1 MNENKIRKKET
12 ANFSLRM
19 TESFNRDIDNFC
31 RDNYVS
37 KVKLFEISLQEY
49 FEKHKDKF
57 A

>member
-57 A
+57 E